1 MRKITD
7 DLWKVDDELGLYA
20 ERKAGLWFLS
30 DESETQLDG
39 PFDTLEALE
48 ASRSG
53 EPELQPAP
61 EPGGPLESYD
71 STDLVTLRE
80 AAEFLP
86 ITRQALQYHRRR
98 GSLKVEPLVTAR
110 SIELYSL
117 AALKEAYGR

>member
-48 ASRSG
+48 ASRGG
-53 EPELQPAP
+53 EPEPQPVP